1 MRWSKNNHMLAEY
14 LMTCRTVQV
23 KFALCVYVGGWCVC
37 EKEKE
42 SDGLENLS
50 CARQKISADI

>member
-1 MRWSKNNHMLAEY
+1 MLAEY
-14 LMTCRTVQV
+14 LMTCRIVQV
-23 KFALCVYVGGWCVC
+23 KFALCVYVGGVVC